1 MPGPIDEAP
10 QAIGRPHRPKY
21 GENHRSEGAG
31 GQTGSRN
38 MAATRFFDFSIPTS
52 YSTPN
57 TLGGLS
63 RTVTELPP
71 GGVTITPL
79 LRPPAT
85 RKYSVETAILPTS
98 SAHCSNFSRQNFTK
112 FSGSL
117 EHQRSC
123 RTQSTSRKSDDTVPS
138 KSRPKYPKKPKFK
151 PPYLPQMGANSPQTK
166 TIFLT
171 VARAIRCTG
180 HMGGANSRRG

>member
-1 MPGPIDEAP
+1 MPGPIDEAS

-21 GENHRSEGAG
+21 GENHRPEGAG

-38 MAATRFFDFSIPTS
+38 MAATRFFDFSTPTS

-85 RKYSVETAILPTS
+85 RKYS
-98 SAHCSNFSRQNFTK
+98 
-112 FSGSL
+112 
-117 EHQRSC
+117 
-123 RTQSTSRKSDDTVPS
+123 
-138 KSRPKYPKKPKFK
+138 KSRRRWCQLRAHVAQRARRRAWATLPESGNRFGRRYGGQKPYFRFYQTGSSITRTDFGALTDRRSITGDRAAVQAEIRRK
-151 PPYLPQMGANSPQTK
+151 PSSKGLYRPNRK
-166 TIFLT
+166 
-171 VARAIRCTG
+171 
-180 HMGGANSRRG
+180 